1 MAIISIP
8 VPLRKL
14 TQGHDTWQL
23 SWASNI
29 EECILELEEA
39 WPGIRER
46 IVNEDGK
53 IRQFVNIYLNG
64 EDVRFAQAEKTVVNS
79 DDEIS
84 IVPAIAGG

>member
-64 EDVRFAQAEKTVVNS
+64 QKKYDLSALNIS
-79 DDEIS
+79 LSIS
-84 IVPAIAGG
+84 IYL